1 MAFLTLTKPLN
12 RLLLSLSLLTFI
24 WSPSGFAQTI
34 ESTAQLKQRAQALME
49 QLKYTE
55 ALPVLEKVIAAE
67 PNDDVMRYLLAS
79 GVCDVFQQSS
89 QRRHIAICIPAAIGI
104 HEMLIRRSPEKF
116 YRPPYVG
123 VRGWVG
129 SELDRVSD
137 KELTLHI
144 NEAWRL
150 IAPQKLQ
157 NEFDSEKRRS
167 SE

>member
-79 GVCDVFQQSS
+79 GVCDVFQQSP
-89 QRRHIAICIPAAIGI
+89 QRRSYRDLYTGGDRYSRDVNQTLAGEILSPT
-104 HEMLIRRSPEKF
+104 LRR
-116 YRPPYVG
+116 RA
-123 VRGWVG
+123 WVG
-129 SELDRVSD
+129 RHRVGSR
-137 KELTLHI
+137 E
-144 NEAWRL
+144 R
-150 IAPQKLQ
+150 
-157 NEFDSEKRRS
+157 
-167 SE
+167 